1 VNVPVVKFLQG
12 FSVDQAVTQVLDQL
26 APGAAH
32 PTTSL
37 APAVTEHKEH
47 IERGNAERLLANLD
61 QLSDEK
67 VDSLL
72 ADMLGE
78 EKDGSML

>member
-26 APGAAH
+26 AAEVAN
-32 PTTSL
+32 PTTPL
-37 APAVTEHKEH
+37 APAVPQQKEH
-47 IERGNAERLLANLD
+47 IDQGNAEQLLANLD

-72 ADMLGE
+72 TDMLAD
-78 EKDGSML
+78 EKVSE

>member
-1 VNVPVVKFLQG
+1 VVKFLQG

-26 APGAAH
+26 AAEAAN
-32 PTTSL
+32 PTTPMP
-37 APAVTEHKEH
+37 PAVAQPGEQ
-47 IERGNAERLLANLD
+47 RNAERLLASLD

-72 ADMLGE
+72 TDMLGE
-78 EKDGSML
+78 EKVGE